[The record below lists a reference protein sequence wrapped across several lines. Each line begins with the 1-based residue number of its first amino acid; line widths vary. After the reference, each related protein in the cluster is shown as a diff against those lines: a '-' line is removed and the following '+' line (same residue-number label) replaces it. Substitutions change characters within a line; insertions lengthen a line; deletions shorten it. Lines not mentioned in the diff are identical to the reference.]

1 LWKALDDEERGGRHL
16 IAAFFRIRLLTA
28 QRGREVLRMRWSD
41 ISQEPGGSVWT
52 IPSDV
57 TKNRR
62 SHRVPLASA
71 VLDILTSLGTRLEDD
86 RRRAN
91 QWREKK
97 GQPQRQPSESV
108 FPSPRGTSPM
118 ASTQMAFDRLRG
130 ACGKP
135 GFTAHDLRRTA
146 ATRITGE
153 LKIPRF
159 TVGRVLNHLEPGV
172 TGVYD
177 RYAYDDEKG
186 DTLTRWARLVI
197 ESIVGGQRQA
207 SKVLAFRS

>member
-1 LWKALDDEERGGRHL
+1 VSQIKPPSRERSRDRVLSDDEIRSLWKALDDEERAGRHL

-52 IPSDV
+52 IPSEV

-62 SHRVPLASA
+62 SHRVPLAAA
-71 VLDILTSLGTRLEDD
+71 VLDLLTSLGARLEDD

-91 QWREKK
+91 QRREKK

-146 ATRITGE
+146 ATRI
-153 LKIPRF
+153 RA
-159 TVGRVLNHLEPGV
+159 N
-172 TGVYD
+172 
-177 RYAYDDEKG
+177 
-186 DTLTRWARLVI
+186 
-197 ESIVGGQRQA
+197 
-207 SKVLAFRS
+207 